1 MNKALI
7 CLAGLAAMLSQTPAV
22 LANPNPTNWNA
33 AVNQTAPDRQSGLQ
47 FNPAVSAAPASS
59 TREFQPDQ
67 LKIPAHAVDVHVGA
81 ADQKP
86 VELPPPPPLPSPS
99 SAAPLPPPP
108 SFGNAHEPPSAPSAP
123 SPTQF
128 ATPIPTDLGV
138 DFGLTQPA
146 PPQPYQPLT
155 PHPVQPP
162 SLPSLSSSPSPPLPS
177 TKQPAEFT
185 LSDLFT
191 GDSDSLVA
199 VTVGNAEGT
208 RTPDGKSTD
217 GFYGHSDPGNGVWN
231 LGTFSYQH
239 GAASPQEADAKQLKR
254 LKKQAQVIQEK
265 AAARGMKLTLEET
278 LNAID
283 LANQAPKAVLDTDGY
298 IEWLAEAHRMG
309 KQGADAILWA
319 RVQSF
324 FDPQTQRWN
333 APGLGNTPERITRD
347 QQRRMLAITRA
358 LEAQDYQI
366 AADAR
371 LRPQPVSFRLP
382 KWNFASRVVDQ
393 IATLFN
399 FLGG

>member
-1 MNKALI
+1 M
-7 CLAGLAAMLSQTPAV
+7 
-22 LANPNPTNWNA
+22 
-33 AVNQTAPDRQSGLQ
+33 
-47 FNPAVSAAPASS
+47 
-59 TREFQPDQ
+59 
-67 LKIPAHAVDVHVGA
+67 
-81 ADQKP
+81 
-86 VELPPPPPLPSPS
+86 
-99 SAAPLPPPP
+99 
-108 SFGNAHEPPSAPSAP
+108 
-123 SPTQF
+123 
-128 ATPIPTDLGV
+128 
-138 DFGLTQPA
+138 
-146 PPQPYQPLT
+146 
-155 PHPVQPP
+155 
-162 SLPSLSSSPSPPLPS
+162 
-177 TKQPAEFT
+177 
-185 LSDLFT
+185 
-191 GDSDSLVA
+191 A

-254 LKKQAQVIQEK
+254 LKKQAQIIQEK

-347 QQRRMLAITRA
+347 QQRRMLAIARA